1 MRQQNVTHARVVA
14 DRPPRPPEDPV
25 NTTPEHITTLARADQ
40 PWAPRP
46 HAPFTLAPGDGA
58 QPGVVVPPE
67 QLAALIAAAQLAQ
80 QPAVPQQP
88 AAAPVETRI
97 SGRAKGAALV
107 AAAGGVGVGAAG
119 AGIGYGAALI
129 ADHSEGLMTAAMALG
144 IAGGSIAAVVLFLR
158 FMFSGAS
165 RTAGTSAGPT
175 YHQTVNNSWL
185 SKGSI
190 HNH

>member
-1 MRQQNVTHARVVA
+1 M
-14 DRPPRPPEDPV
+14 

-46 HAPFTLAPGDGA
+46 TAHAPFAPAPGDGA

-80 QPAVPQQP
+80 QPATQQP
-88 AAAPVETRI
+88 AAAPVEPRI
-97 SGRAKGAALV
+97 SGRAKGAALI

-119 AGIGYGAALI
+119 AGIGYGAAMI

-144 IAGGSIAAVVLFLR
+144 IGGGSIAAVVLFLR
-158 FMFSGAS
+158 FMFGGAA
-165 RTAGTSAGPT
+165 RAAGPT
-175 YHQTVNNSWL
+175 YHQTVNNRGPWA
-185 SKGSI
+185 KGSI